1 MIITIDTDNL
11 NITRE
16 NRNDFENLA
25 KFLTASVKDVHFPLV
40 ADERT
45 AKESQL
51 AGIMEQLEVLMT
63 QGDKLNKEI
72 GTLQDQL
79 SELRQTADGLA
90 WDAEGL
96 IDELGDEE
104 TRNRLDELSA
114 EYECWSNNY

>member
-51 AGIMEQLEVLMT
+51 AGIMEQLEVLMS

-72 GTLQDQL
+72 GTLQDEL
-79 SELRQTADGLA
+79 SQLRQTADGLA

-96 IDELGDEE
+96 IDELGDDE
-104 TRNRLDELSA
+104 TRKRLDDLCG
-114 EYECWSNNY
+114 EYDSWNDGF